1 MDKNVQSQ
9 IDLLCAS
16 EDGKK
21 TFNAVRQR
29 ALSFFRDEKACHTD
43 PVTGVVDPT
52 FPAYP
57 QWLGPFWKDF
67 FANRQ
72 LGASLEEIEA
82 ISDAEIEQ
90 AETELEALAAGT
102 LVPEST
108 DVKPAVVYT
117 TMRGEKTTKPPLGKK
132 VISKIVKNFVKAKK
146 AKLAGKTKAEIGRG
160 IVAKMIEKGKARKD
174 IIVALVAKANMTQA
188 GASTFYQSVK

>member
-1 MDKNVQSQ
+1 MNANVQPM
-9 IDLLCAS
+9 IDKLCES
-16 EDGKK
+16 EDGRK

-29 ALSFFRDEKACHTD
+29 ALSFYRDEKACHTD
-43 PVTGVVDPT
+43 PVTNEVDST

-57 QWLGPFWKDF
+57 QWLGPFWEDF

-90 AETELEALAAGT
+90 AESELEALAAGT
-102 LVPEST
+102 LQAEST
-108 DVKPAVVYT
+108 DVKPVVYT
-117 TMRGEKTTKPPLGKK
+117 TMNGGTTTKPPLPKK
-132 VISKIVKNFVKAKK
+132 VIRKIVKDFVKAKK
-146 AKLAGKTKAEIGRG
+146 AKVAGKTKAEIGRG
-160 IVAKMIEKGKARKD
+160 IVAKMLEKGKARKD
-174 IIVALVAKANMTQA
+174 IIVALVEKADMTQA